1 MKIKI
6 IYINVIFKKNR
17 YLNININKLVL
28 PLFQK
33 FEMEKF
39 TEEKFTEEKFTVE
52 KFTVEG
58 LKQFMMKVKGIQHD
72 KICDTLNIVVIMIE
86 QYPGI
91 YARIFKIKVL
101 RTIFIANKVNFKDY
115 PFLLLEV
122 LSKLNELKFEFKD
135 IQSRSNGNCLS
146 ST

>member
-52 KFTVEG
+52 G
-58 LKQFMMKVKGIQHD
+58 LKQFMMKVKGVQHD
-72 KICDTLNIVVIMIE
+72 KICDTLDIVVIMIK

-91 YARIFKIKVL
+91 YDRIFKIKVL

-122 LSKLNELKFEFKD
+122 LSKLNELKYEFKD

>member
-39 TEEKFTEEKFTVE
+39 TEEKFT
-52 KFTVEG
+52 VEG
-58 LKQFMMKVKGIQHD
+58 LKQFMMKVKGVQHD
-72 KICDTLNIVVIMIE
+72 KICDTLDIVVIMIK

-91 YARIFKIKVL
+91 YDRIFKIKVL

-122 LSKLNELKFEFKD
+122 LSKLNELKYEFKD

>member
-1 MKIKI
+1 
-6 IYINVIFKKNR
+6 
-17 YLNININKLVL
+17 
-28 PLFQK
+28 
-33 FEMEKF
+33 MENF
-39 TEEKFTEEKFTVE
+39 SVE
-52 KFTVEG
+52 R
-58 LKQFMMKVKGIQHD
+58 LKQFMIAAKGVQHD

-86 QYPGI
+86 QNPGI

-122 LSKLNELKFEFKD
+122 LSKLNELKYEFKD